1 MSFPPLD
8 VALCQYR
15 FDAVDSIDELTER
28 AETLFE
34 RAGTADVYVLPELF
48 AVDAVRPTAGAL
60 PTLAES
66 EFDALRAWCRRQA
79 EHRNAVVVAGS
90 AYVEIDGTIR
100 NRSLIATPDGTVVA
114 YDKLRPIP
122 QERSDGVVP
131 GKKQPPLIQYNGTEI
146 GVLLCYDVEFPS
158 VARSAVD
165 RGAELLVVPSWTAHE
180 GGYQRVRRCAAARAV
195 ENQVYVAQVCLVG
208 SHPTESLEG
217 GTGRSALFAPCD
229 DVVGADG
236 TRLSLSRDRHAA
248 ATTAVDLERL
258 RTARQ
263 SASVRPYTDT
273 EVFEP

>member
-1 MSFPPLD
+1 MSSHSLD
-8 VALCQYR
+8 VALCQYG
-15 FDAVDSIDELTER
+15 FDGVDSIDGLTER

-34 RAGTADVYVLPELF
+34 RAGVADVYVLPELF
-48 AVDAVRPTAGAL
+48 AVDAVTPTAGAL

-79 EHRNAVVVAGS
+79 EHRNAAVIAGS

-100 NRSLIATPDGTVVA
+100 NRSPIATPDGEVVT
-114 YDKLRPIP
+114 YDKIRPIP
-122 QERSDGVVP
+122 QERSDGVAP
-131 GKKQPPLIQYNGTEI
+131 GEKRPPLIRYGGTEI
-146 GVLLCYDVEFPS
+146 GVLICYDVEFPS
-158 VARSAVD
+158 IARSLVD
-165 RGAELLVVPSWTAHE
+165 RGAELLVVPSWTATE
-180 GGYQRVRRCAAARAV
+180 AGYQRVRRCAAARAV

-208 SHPTESLEG
+208 SRPKESIDG

-248 ATTAVDLERL
+248 ATTAADLGRL
-258 RTARQ
+258 RTART